1 VLLSLEL
8 LGAPEGSC
16 LVRAYLDV
24 QNLTVHLATTAAT
37 AACPRCGSDTRRV
50 HSRYTRRLDD
60 LPCLGRCVRLQLA
73 VRRFVCPQSDCPR
86 RIFTE
91 RLPGFAAPWART
103 TDRLRRTQTDIGSSL
118 GGEAGVRLAAR
129 MAIAT
134 SPDTLLRRVKRLKN
148 EPAGPPRVVGI
159 DDWAWR
165 KGQRYGTIV
174 VDLER
179 SDVIDLLP
187 DRDAQTV
194 AAWLKSHPGVE
205 VVGRDR
211 SATYAQAATEGASQA
226 EQVADR
232 WHLLKNLREAV
243 ELVLE
248 RHSAVLDAA
257 LKATDSPR
265 EPARDAAAP
274 EPDAATS
281 TSPVESSPP
290 RPLSEP
296 LAESPRLPADPSKRQ
311 KRIDRFE
318 RVYELHRRGYS
329 AVRIACELGL
339 SRRSVFR
346 YLRRET
352 CPAWGLGGSRRSR
365 LDGSREWIDARLAEG
380 LTNVAE
386 LHRRLTEHGFKG
398 SYGSVYQFVT
408 KRLGA
413 AGKRRERRNAAK
425 PPVPAPPS
433 ARQLSFEWARRA
445 ETRKPLEQARL
456 DAIRARS
463 DELATALDLAD
474 GFAELIRKRSRE
486 TLGEWLARGEA
497 SSDPDLRRFAE
508 GIRRDEAA
516 VHAAVTETWS
526 NGPVEGHVNRLKM
539 IKRQMYG
546 RAGFVLLR
554 ARVLDAA

>member
-1 VLLSLEL
+1 
-8 LGAPEGSC
+8 
-16 LVRAYLDV
+16 
-24 QNLTVHLATTAAT
+24 
-37 AACPRCGSDTRRV
+37 
-50 HSRYTRRLDD
+50 
-60 LPCLGRCVRLQLA
+60 
-73 VRRFVCPQSDCPR
+73 
-86 RIFTE
+86 
-91 RLPGFAAPWART
+91 
-103 TDRLRRTQTDIGSSL
+103 
-118 GGEAGVRLAAR
+118 
-129 MAIAT
+129 M
-134 SPDTLLRRVKRLKN
+134 
-148 EPAGPPRVVGI
+148 
-159 DDWAWR
+159 
-165 KGQRYGTIV
+165 
-174 VDLER
+174 
-179 SDVIDLLP
+179 
-187 DRDAQTV
+187 
-194 AAWLKSHPGVE
+194 
-205 VVGRDR
+205 
-211 SATYAQAATEGASQA
+211 
-226 EQVADR
+226 
-232 WHLLKNLREAV
+232 
-243 ELVLE
+243 
-248 RHSAVLDAA
+248 
-257 LKATDSPR
+257 
-265 EPARDAAAP
+265 
-274 EPDAATS
+274 
-281 TSPVESSPP
+281 
-290 RPLSEP
+290 
-296 LAESPRLPADPSKRQ
+296 
-311 KRIDRFE
+311 
-318 RVYELHRRGYS
+318 
-329 AVRIACELGL
+329 
-339 SRRSVFR
+339 FR

>member
-1 VLLSLEL
+1 LLPLEL
-8 LGAPEGSC
+8 LAAPEGSC
-16 LVRAYLDV
+16 LVRACLDV
-24 QNLTVHLATTAAT
+24 ENLTVHLATAAPA
-37 AACPRCGSDTRRV
+37 AACPLCGYDTRRV

-60 LPCLGRCVRLQLA
+60 LPCLGRCVRLQVA
-73 VRRFVCPQSDCPR
+73 VRRFVCPQLDCPR
-86 RIFTE
+86 RIFAE
-91 RLPGFAAPWART
+91 RLPGFVAPWART
-103 TDRLRRTQTDIGSSL
+103 TDRLCRTQADIGSSL
-118 GGEAGVRLAAR
+118 GGEAGSRLAAR
-129 MAIAT
+129 MAITT
-134 SPDTLLRRVKRLKN
+134 SPDTLLRRVKLLKN
-148 EPAGPPRVVGI
+148 EPAEPPRVVGI

-187 DRDAQTV
+187 DRDAETV
-194 AAWLKSHPGVE
+194 AAWLKAHPGVE
-205 VVGRDR
+205 VVSRDR

-243 ELVLE
+243 ERVLE
-248 RHSAVLDAA
+248 RHSAVVGEA
-257 LKATDSPR
+257 LKATESPTG
-265 EPARDAAAP
+265 PARVAAA
-274 EPDAATS
+274 
-281 TSPVESSPP
+281 SPVESSPP
-290 RPLSEP
+290 RTPSEP
-296 LAESPRLPADPSKRQ
+296 LPESPRLHAEQSKRH

-318 RVYELHRRGYS
+318 QVHELHRRRHS
-329 AVRIACELGL
+329 AGRIARELGL

-346 YLRRET
+346 YLRRKT

-365 LDGSREWIDARLAEG
+365 LDGYREWIDARIAEG
-380 LTNVAE
+380 FTNVAE
-386 LHRRLTEHGFKG
+386 LHRRLTALGFKG
-398 SYGSVYQFVT
+398 SYGSVYELVT

-413 AGKRRERRNAAK
+413 AGKRRDRLNAAE

-433 ARQLSFEWARRA
+433 ARQLSFEWAHRA
-445 ETRKPLEQARL
+445 ERRKPAEQARL

-463 DELATALDLAD
+463 DELAAALDVVD

-486 TLGEWLARGEA
+486 TLGEWLARAEA
-497 SSDPDLRRFAE
+497 CSDPDLRRFAE

-516 VHAAVTETWS
+516 VYAAVTKTWS
-526 NGPVEGHVNRLKM
+526 NGPVEGHVNRLKT

-546 RAGFVLLR
+546 RAGFMLLR